1 MITNENVTTA
11 QIEWANGIIK
21 IGSLKDNPTECKRE
35 TETFVARLYNYD
47 HGRVLFKPTRAS
59 EKQFRLD
66 KEGAISY
73 FVGDN
78 QKYPEDNG
86 FALQPWTKIK
96 FDNADIIID
105 ENTAVAMGNYYL
117 TDTENNEV
125 KVEYTIGFVKHDD
138 GSLKINLHHS
148 SFPFKK

>member
-1 MITNENVTTA
+1 MITKENVITA

-21 IGSLKDNPTECKRE
+21 IGKLKDNYTECKRE
-35 TETFVARLYNYD
+35 AEAFVTRQYNYD

-59 EKQFRLD
+59 EKQFRLE

-73 FVGDN
+73 FVGGN
-78 QKYPEDNG
+78 QKFPEDTG

-105 ENTAVAMGNYYL
+105 ENTAIAMGNYYL
-117 TDTENNEV
+117 ADTENNEV
-125 KVEYTIGFVKHDD
+125 KVEYTIGFIKRDD